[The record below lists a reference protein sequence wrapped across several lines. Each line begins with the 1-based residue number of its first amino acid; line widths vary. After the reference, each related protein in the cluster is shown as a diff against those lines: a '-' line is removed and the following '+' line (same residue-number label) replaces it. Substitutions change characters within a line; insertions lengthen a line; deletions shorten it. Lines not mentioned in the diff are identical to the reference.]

1 MTAKAFDK
9 QLKIK
14 ISDNIIISNDDVSM
28 NRSSFSNSKSKILM
42 SSLYIKSACE
52 NLVIFTRTQN
62 YIATIVSFSQIAV
75 DALDKSCDGRGLI
88 RFSVTDIKHVIFDD

>member
-1 MTAKAFDK
+1 
-9 QLKIK
+9 
-14 ISDNIIISNDDVSM
+14 
-28 NRSSFSNSKSKILM
+28 M

-52 NLVIFTRTQN
+52 NLVIFIRTQN

-88 RFSVTDIKHVIFDD
+88 FLSVFQLRT